1 MNRKRSDAD
10 GGYVFDVQRA
20 SLHDGP
26 GVRTTVFLKG
36 CPLRCVWC
44 HNPESQSFRPELSFD
59 ASKCLSCGACAAAC
73 VRGVHRIGGDG
84 HQISRE
90 ACSGDGDCLRVCH
103 SGALKVY
110 GKWHSTEAL
119 LEEVEKDR
127 CYYTLSGGG
136 LTLSGGEPTAQPEFA
151 LALLRGARER
161 GIHTALETCGIAA
174 WSTLAR
180 FLEVTDLFLF
190 DYKATGNELHRRLTG
205 TDSAPILANLE
216 RLVAAG
222 ARITLRCPM
231 IPGVNTTD
239 AHFDAIRALRAS
251 AQSMSV
257 EIIPYHTTGENKYDR
272 LGRPRPR
279 LSAATPSEAQVREWE
294 SRLR

>member
-1 MNRKRSDAD
+1 MNRKPSSAQ
-10 GGYVFDVQRA
+10 GGYVFDVQRS

-44 HNPESQSFRPELSFD
+44 HNPESQSPRPELSFD
-59 ASKCLSCGACAAAC
+59 STKCLSCGACASAC
-73 VRGVHRIGGDG
+73 DRGAHTLSAGG
-84 HQISRE
+84 HAISRE
-90 ACSGDGDCLRVCH
+90 ACSAEGKCVDACAA
-103 SGALKVY
+103 GALKLY
-110 GKWHSTEAL
+110 GAWRSTDSL

-151 LALLRGARER
+151 LALLRGARQR
-161 GIHTALETCGIAA
+161 NIHTALETCGIAA
-174 WSTLAR
+174 WPTLER

-190 DYKATGNELHRRLTG
+190 DYKATGSELHRRLTG
-205 TDSAPILANLE
+205 TASEPILANLK
-216 RLVAAG
+216 RLLTAG
-222 ARITLRCPM
+222 ANVLLRCPL

-239 AHFDAIRALRAS
+239 AHFDAIRDLKAS
-251 AQSMSV
+251 APGLEV

-272 LGRPRPR
+272 LGRPRPQ
-279 LSAATPSEAQVREWE
+279 LATSTPTVAEISEWE
-294 SRLR
+294 SRLS